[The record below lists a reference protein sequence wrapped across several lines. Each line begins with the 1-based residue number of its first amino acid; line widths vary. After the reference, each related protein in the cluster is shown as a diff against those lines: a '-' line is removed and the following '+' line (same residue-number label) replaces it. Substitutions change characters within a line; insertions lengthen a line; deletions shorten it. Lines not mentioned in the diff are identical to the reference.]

1 MATLPCSAIVYRAMA
16 RKSWIDST
24 GRVLSAAFMRRPP
37 PKDEDGLSV
46 DVKSAS
52 SCYKSLRD
60 CYGVVSLHTGRLRD
74 LQLDV
79 VPDEL
84 THANVTGLPRQEE
97 DRTSAEHL
105 ASELAKQA
113 RIVPANEYLNSE

>member
-1 MATLPCSAIVYRAMA
+1 
-16 RKSWIDST
+16 
-24 GRVLSAAFMRRPP
+24 MRRPP

-46 DVKSAS
+46 DVKSAD
-52 SCYKSLRD
+52 SCRKSLRD

-84 THANVTGLPRQEE
+84 SHANVTGLPRQEE

-105 ASELAKQA
+105 ASELARQA
-113 RIVPANEYLNSE
+113 RIVPPDEYLNSE